1 MTAKTTNKVKIYG
14 HPPSKANS
22 YKIRGNSLGKAQ
34 KVVEYEEAF
43 RLQINAIRS
52 TGLLPKETIE
62 GEFYLELDVYYK
74 DNRSDLDNSA
84 KVILDCLQANSVIRN
99 DRNLTRLV
107 MTKKVDKEHPRIE
120 FTLTNAH

>member
-1 MTAKTTNKVKIYG
+1 MTTNKVKIYG

-34 KVVEYEEAF
+34 KVTEYEEAF
-43 RLQINAIRS
+43 RLQVNAIRS
-52 TGLLPKETIE
+52 IGLLPKETIE

-84 KVILDCLQANSVIRN
+84 KVILDCLQSNGVIKN

-107 MTKKVDKEHPRIE
+107 MTKYVDKEHPRIE
-120 FTLTNAH
+120 FTLIDAH

>member
-1 MTAKTTNKVKIYG
+1 MTTNKVKIYG

-43 RLQINAIRS
+43 RLQVNAIRS

-84 KVILDCLQANSVIRN
+84 KVILDCLQANGVIRN

-107 MTKKVDKEHPRIE
+107 MTKKVDKDHPRIE

>member
-1 MTAKTTNKVKIYG
+1 MTTNKVKIYG

-43 RLQINAIRS
+43 RLQVNVIRS
-52 TGLLPKETIE
+52 TGLLPKQIIE
-62 GEFYLELDVYYK
+62 GIFELEVDIYYK

-84 KVILDCLQANSVIRN
+84 KVILDCLQANQVIKN
-99 DRNLTRLV
+99 DRNLVGLNMRKLI
-107 MTKKVDKEHPRIE
+107 DKLHPRIE
-120 FTLTNAH
+120 FRISY

>member
-1 MTAKTTNKVKIYG
+1 MTINKVKIYG

-43 RLQINAIRS
+43 RLQVNAIRS
-52 TGLLPKETIE
+52 TGLIPKETIE

-84 KVILDCLQANSVIRN
+84 KVILDCLQANGVIRN

-107 MTKKVDKEHPRIE
+107 MNKKVDKDHPRIE

>member
-1 MTAKTTNKVKIYG
+1 MTTNKVKIYG

-43 RLQINAIRS
+43 RLQVNAIRS
-52 TGLLPKETIE
+52 TGLLPKQIIE
-62 GEFYLELDVYYK
+62 GIFELYVDVYYK

-84 KVILDCLQANSVIRN
+84 KVILDCLQANGVVRN
-99 DRNLTRLV
+99 DRNLVGLRMRKFT
-107 MTKKVDKEHPRIE
+107 DKQHPRIE
-120 FTLTNAH
+120 FSIVY

>member
-1 MTAKTTNKVKIYG
+1 MTTNKVKIYG

-43 RLQINAIRS
+43 RLQVNAIRS

-62 GEFYLELDVYYK
+62 GEFYLDLDVYYK

-84 KVILDCLQANSVIRN
+84 KVILDCLQANGVIRN

-107 MTKKVDKEHPRIE
+107 MTKKVDKDHPRIE

>member
-1 MTAKTTNKVKIYG
+1 MTTNKVKIYG

-43 RLQINAIRS
+43 RLQVNAIRS
-52 TGLLPKETIE
+52 TGLLPKEQID
-62 GEFYLELDVYYK
+62 GIFELYVDVYYR

-84 KVILDCLQANSVIRN
+84 KVILDCLQANQVIKN
-99 DRNLTRLV
+99 DRNLVALR
-107 MTKKVDKEHPRIE
+107 MRKYIDRSHPRIE
-120 FTLTNAH
+120 FTIIY

>member
-1 MTAKTTNKVKIYG
+1 MTTNKVKIYG

-34 KVVEYEEAF
+34 KVTEYEEAF
-43 RLQINAIRS
+43 RLQVNAIRS
-52 TGLLPKETIE
+52 TGLLPKETLE
-62 GEFYLELDVYYK
+62 GEFHLELDIFYK

-84 KVILDCLQANSVIRN
+84 KVILDCLQSNGVIRN

-107 MTKKVDKEHPRIE
+107 MTKHVDKEHPRIE
-120 FTLTNAH
+120 FTLNNAR

>member
-1 MTAKTTNKVKIYG
+1 MNTPKIKIYG

-34 KVVEYEEAF
+34 KVTEYEEAF

-52 TGLLPKETIE
+52 AGLFPKGCMVGMFAINI
-62 GEFYLELDVYYK
+62 DVYYK

-84 KVILDCLQANSVIRN
+84 KVILDCLQANKVIDN
-99 DRNLTRLV
+99 DRNCIRLV
-107 MTKKVDKEHPRIE
+107 LNKKLDKEHPRIE
-120 FTLTNAH
+120 FEIIY

>member
-1 MTAKTTNKVKIYG
+1 MTTNKVKIYG

-43 RLQINAIRS
+43 RLQVNAIRS
-52 TGLLPKETIE
+52 TGLLPKQIIE
-62 GEFYLELDVYYK
+62 GIFELEVDVYYK

-84 KVILDCLQANSVIRN
+84 KVILDCLQANGVIRN

-107 MTKKVDKEHPRIE
+107 MTKNVDKDHPRIE

>member
-1 MTAKTTNKVKIYG
+1 MTINKVKIYG

>member
-1 MTAKTTNKVKIYG
+1 MTTNKVKIYG

-34 KVVEYEEAF
+34 KVTEYEEAF
-43 RLQINAIRS
+43 RLQVNAIRS
-52 TGLLPKETIE
+52 VGLLPKEIIE

-74 DNRSDLDNSA
+74 NNRSDLDNSA
-84 KVILDCLQANSVIRN
+84 KVILDCLQSNGVIKN

-107 MTKKVDKEHPRIE
+107 MTKYVDKEHPRIE
-120 FTLTNAH
+120 FTLIDAH

>member
-1 MTAKTTNKVKIYG
+1 MTTNKVKIYG

-52 TGLLPKETIE
+52 IGLLPKETIE
-62 GEFYLELDVYYK
+62 GEFYLDLDVYYK

-84 KVILDCLQANSVIRN
+84 KVILDCLQANGVIRN

-107 MTKKVDKEHPRIE
+107 MTKKVDKDHPRIE

>member
-1 MTAKTTNKVKIYG
+1 MTTNKVKIYG

-43 RLQINAIRS
+43 RLQVNAIRS
-52 TGLLPKETIE
+52 IGLLTKETIE

-84 KVILDCLQANSVIRN
+84 KVILDCLQANGVIRN

-107 MTKKVDKEHPRIE
+107 MTKKVDKDHPRIE